1 MTDKILTRLPGLLLI
16 ICVLLEFF
24 EISESKLTDFFY
36 GIAFAAGLAVL
47 IMGRIQYPNAG
58 K

>member
-1 MTDKILTRLPGLLLI
+1 MTDKILTRIPGLLLI

-24 EISESKLTDFFY
+24 DINGTKLTDFFY

-47 IMGRIQYPNAG
+47 IMGRIQYPPAG